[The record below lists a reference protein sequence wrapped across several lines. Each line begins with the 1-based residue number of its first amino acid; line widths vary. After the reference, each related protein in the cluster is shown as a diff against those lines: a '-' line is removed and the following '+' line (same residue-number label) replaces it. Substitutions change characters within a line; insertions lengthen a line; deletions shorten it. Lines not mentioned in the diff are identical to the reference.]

1 VKGME
6 YIRYLYRRYIQKEM
20 KECLIIIG
28 LSHVREKVIE
38 LMNFTHGDGNP
49 NKYDGI
55 EQKYNIKLIELIN
68 YDIWIDGME
77 VSAFTM
83 HHGACTSCNES
94 YCKER

>member
-1 VKGME
+1 M
-6 YIRYLYRRYIQKEM
+6 LYRRYIQKEM

-55 EQKYNIKLIELIN
+55 EQK
-68 YDIWIDGME
+68 
-77 VSAFTM
+77 
-83 HHGACTSCNES
+83 
-94 YCKER
+94 